1 MFWKKMI
8 NFCKN
13 ANCPSSPDL
22 LKFQNTEISQK
33 EKRGIERHL
42 TACEFCAAEV
52 EFYKHYPQSEEKIE
66 AAEIPKPLYE
76 LAKALLGNRRND
88 FSLLNKLLGE
98 SERVKV

>member
-1 MFWKKMI
+1 MI

-22 LKFQNTEISQK
+22 LKFQYGAISQK

-42 TACEFCAAEV
+42 TDCEFCAAEV

-98 SERVKV
+98 SETVKI

>member
-1 MFWKKMI
+1 MI

-22 LKFQNTEISQK
+22 LKFQYGAISQK

-42 TACEFCAAEV
+42 TACDFCASEV

-98 SERVKV
+98 SETVKI